1 MLKLI
6 FTLFSFSF
14 ILFGFS
20 QTSGVLSIQLPASS
34 PNLLAEPFQGQH
46 FKVKSDNDI
55 EGNPLL
61 FNDWKSG
68 DVTLKNN
75 EKYHVEKINL
85 DALRHKFIYYK
96 NDTMYEFFD
105 NIKEIRIYNE
115 NHLDDPGSDMVFRGD
130 INPISANFVQVLA
143 KGKITVFQEYDK
155 KPEGENYSNGIVNNT
170 RKYVLHTNLNA
181 LVNNKV
187 IPIKFNSSTLEELTS
202 DKRIQMDAY
211 LKENKLKAKKEND
224 FLKAIMYYNSISS
237 STH

>member
-6 FTLFSFSF
+6 FTLCSFSF

-20 QTSGVLSIQLPASS
+20 QTSGVLPIRLPTSS

-46 FKVKSDNDI
+46 FKVKADNDI

-68 DVTLKNN
+68 DVILKNN
-75 EKYHVEKINL
+75 EKYRVEKMNL
-85 DALRHKFIYYK
+85 DASRSRFIYYK

-115 NHLDDPGSDMVFRGD
+115 SDLDDPGSVMVFRSD

-143 KGKITVFQEYDK
+143 KGKITVFQEYNK

-181 LVNNKV
+181 LVNEKV
-187 IPIKFNSSTLEELTS
+187 IPIKFNSSTLKELTS
-202 DKRIQMDAY
+202 DKRNQVDAY
-211 LKENKLKAKKEND
+211 LKENKLKPKKESD
-224 FLKAIMYYNSISS
+224 FLKAVTYYNSISS
-237 STH
+237 